1 MDGGYM
7 DLVQQVM
14 SHFKCCESKARSI
27 IDKYINND
35 TIDDLKKLVREG

>member
-27 IDKYINND
+27 IDKYIKND
-35 TIDDLKKLVREG
+35 TIDDLKKLAREG

>member
-27 IDKYINND
+27 IDKYIKND

>member
-27 IDKYINND
+27 IDKSIKND

>member
-27 IDKYINND
+27 IEKYTKND
-35 TIDDLKKLVREG
+35 NIEYLKKLVEE

>member
-14 SHFKCCESKARSI
+14 LHFKCCESKARSI
-27 IDKYINND
+27 IDKYIKND